1 MMKPMEI
8 EKKSFE
14 IITEELGDCCEQFR
28 AEELEIVKRVIHT
41 TADFEYADLIC
52 FSPRAVEKGVAALKK
67 GCKVYADTKMIA
79 AGINKNTCGKLHIDT
94 VNYLSDEDVASA
106 ARLLG
111 CTRSAFSIKKAVEE
125 QSATVF
131 AIGNAPT
138 ALAELIHLYEE
149 GAARPELVIGVPV
162 GFVGAAESKS
172 LLMEKDIPYICIK
185 GRKGGSTVA
194 VAIMNAL
201 LYMIDN
207 ER

>member
-8 EKKSFE
+8 EKKSFK
-14 IITEELGDCCEQFR
+14 IITEEMGLRSARFDAR
-28 AEELEIVKRVIHT
+28 ELEIVKRVIHT
-41 TADFEYADLIC
+41 TADFEYADLLC
-52 FSPRAVEKGVAALKK
+52 FSPGAVEKGVAALKK
-67 GCKVYADTKMIA
+67 GCRVYADTKMIA
-79 AGINKNTCGKLHIDT
+79 AGIHQSTCERLHIGL
-94 VNYLSDEDVASA
+94 VNHLSDEEVVSSA
-106 ARLLG
+106 KSLG
-111 CTRSAFSIKKAVEE
+111 CTRSALSIKKAVAE

-138 ALAELIHLYEE
+138 ALRELVHLYEE
-149 GAARPELVIGVPV
+149 GAIIPELVIGVPV
-162 GFVGAAESKS
+162 GFVGAAESKE
-172 LLMEKDIPYICIK
+172 LLMEKDIPYICVK